1 MWFASGGGEMFLSHS
16 RSISNKR
23 PASSFGH
30 WQIAT
35 ALCATIVEWGT
46 YILIAR
52 TLAPSFFGTYVFV
65 QWLATITV
73 PLIGVGTSTLSNRR
87 IADLQSRETARSAA
101 GIFYFLW
108 YRQCHSMLLYCLL
121 YIALAYPLFKLFHI
135 CQPQLLLL
143 ASLSALPLF
152 LSSVAGIT
160 LRSLRR
166 IDLLVTLHLFG
177 ALSALLFCLIA
188 SQISKERVG
197 ILLLA
202 SSLAGTLTLIM
213 AILCV
218 TRLLPLRQALRP
230 GIFLKERLL
239 QQLKRAPLFFLCDL
253 IVWQRSE
260 LLLLA
265 CWRRPDE
272 LAFYTMSTLF
282 STGLLQLAPLLFSLL
297 IQPILHR
304 YFPQRRYL
312 SAYSTF
318 MRSSCYI
325 ALLALSLCSAA
336 IWFSPLLVLTLFG
349 VAYLPLILPLRILL
363 VSALFGSV
371 ATVSLT
377 HLTANEHKK
386 AQLWVGMSAASLNA
400 LLAVP
405 LVALWGMTGAA
416 LACTCAQIVSSVGS
430 ILLCSRLLKRTAT
443 LQLPDRL
450 QARRQAS

>member
-1 MWFASGGGEMFLSHS
+1 MFLSHS

-23 PASSFGH
+23 PVSSFGH

-73 PLIGVGTSTLSNRR
+73 PLIGVGTSTLSSRR
-87 IADLQSRETARSAA
+87 IADLQSRETSRSAT

-108 YRQCHSMLLYCLL
+108 YRQCHSIILYCLL
-121 YIALAYPLFKLFHI
+121 YASLAYPLFWLFHI

-143 ASLSALPLF
+143 AGLSVLPLF
-152 LSSVAGIT
+152 LSSIVGIT

-166 IDLLVTLHLFG
+166 IDLLAILHLFG
-177 ALSALLFCLIA
+177 ALSALLFCLLA
-188 SQISKERVG
+188 SQMNKERIG
-197 ILLLA
+197 MFLLA
-202 SSLAGTLTLIM
+202 AALAGTLTLIM

-218 TRLLPLRQALRP
+218 TRLLPLCQALQP

-239 QQLKRAPLFFLCDL
+239 QQFKRAPLLFLCDV
-253 IVWQRSE
+253 IVWQCSE

-265 CWRRPDE
+265 CWRRADE
-272 LAFYTMSTLF
+272 LAFYAMSALF
-282 STGLLQLAPLLFSLL
+282 STGVLELAPLLFSLL
-297 IQPILHR
+297 ILPILCR

-312 SAYSTF
+312 NAYSTF
-318 MRSSCYI
+318 IRSSCYI
-325 ALLALSLCSAA
+325 ALLALSLCTLA
-336 IWFSPLLVLTLFG
+336 ILLSPLLILVLFG
-349 VAYLPLILPLRILL
+349 AAYLPLVQPLRILL
-363 VSALFGSV
+363 ISALFGSV

-377 HLTANEHKK
+377 HLTTHEHKK
-386 AQLWVGMSAASLNA
+386 AQLRIGMIAALLNV

-405 LVALWGMTGAA
+405 FVVLWGMIGAA
-416 LACTCAQIVSSVGS
+416 LACACAQTVSSIGS
-430 ILLCSRLLKRTAT
+430 ILLCSWQLKRTST
-443 LQLPDRL
+443 KQLKNI
-450 QARRQAS
+450 RRQTS

>member
-1 MWFASGGGEMFLSHS
+1 MLLSHS

-35 ALCATIVEWGT
+35 ALCATIIEWAT

-52 TLAPSFFGTYVFV
+52 MLAPSSFGIYVFV
-65 QWLATITV
+65 QWLATITI

-87 IADLQSRETARSAA
+87 IADLQSRETSRSAA

-108 YRQCHSMLLYCLL
+108 YRQCYSMLLYCLL
-121 YIALAYPLFKLFHI
+121 YSSLAYPLFRLFHI

-143 ASLSALPLF
+143 ASLSSLPLF

-166 IDLLVTLHLFG
+166 IDLLAILHLFG
-177 ALSALLFCLIA
+177 ALSSLLFCLLV
-188 SQISKERVG
+188 SQIGKERVG

-239 QQLKRAPLFFLCDL
+239 QQLKRAPLFFICDL
-253 IVWQRSE
+253 VVWQRSE
-260 LLLLA
+260 LVLLA
-265 CWRRPDE
+265 CWRHTDE
-272 LAFYTMSTLF
+272 LAFYTMSALF
-282 STGLLQLAPLLFSLL
+282 STGILELAPLLFSLL
-297 IQPILHR
+297 VHPILQR

-312 SAYSTF
+312 NAYSTF

-325 ALLALSLCSAA
+325 ALLSLSLCSAA
-336 IWFSPLLVLTLFG
+336 IWLSPLLILTLFG
-349 VAYLPLILPLRILL
+349 AAYLPLVSPLRILL
-363 VSALFGSV
+363 ISALFGSV

-386 AQLWVGMSAASLNA
+386 AQLWVGMVAATLNT

-405 LVALWGMTGAA
+405 LVVLWGMVGAA
-416 LACTCAQIVSSVGS
+416 LACSCAQIVSSIGS
-430 ILLCSRLLKRTAT
+430 ILLCSHQLKQSST
-443 LQLPDRL
+443 LQL